1 MFCVKN
7 IKINNFRCY
16 DYKQI
21 DFNSSINVLV
31 GDNGAGKTS
40 IVEAIGYLAI
50 GKSFR
55 NARDIEALKQNSS
68 YFSLVFEVDSDDN
81 TDKIVVYFDDKGKK
95 ISKNSKMYSKMSDF
109 FAEIGL
115 VSFSPDDIRIIKGS
129 PADRR
134 RYINLCLCQIDKD
147 YLVSLNNYNK
157 LLKERNELLKKWD
170 NSENQTM
177 LFDVIDLKMKEYAI
191 DIIAKRES
199 FIIETNKLIK
209 NYNNILTFEEDDVEL
224 TYDPKVKAENYEKE
238 LKSRREHDV
247 FMQTTTSG
255 PHRDDVSFMINGKNA
270 SSTASQGQIRSAV
283 LSLKICFLN
292 LLQQINKKTIIVMD
306 DVMSELDNKRQK
318 QVFSMLDND
327 VQTFITCTSI
337 DGISKELL
345 NNSNV
350 IVVGKE

>member
-1 MFCVKN
+1 MFCVKS

-31 GDNGAGKTS
+31 GDNGVGKTS

-177 LFDVIDLKMKEYAI
+177 LLDVIDLKMKEYAI
-191 DIIAKRES
+191 DIIKKRE
-199 FIIETNKLIK
+199 FFVIETNKLIK
-209 NYNNILTFEEDDVEL
+209 
-224 TYDPKVKAENYEKE
+224 
-238 LKSRREHDV
+238 
-247 FMQTTTSG
+247 
-255 PHRDDVSFMINGKNA
+255 
-270 SSTASQGQIRSAV
+270 
-283 LSLKICFLN
+283 
-292 LLQQINKKTIIVMD
+292 IV
-306 DVMSELDNKRQK
+306 
-318 QVFSMLDND
+318 
-327 VQTFITCTSI
+327 
-337 DGISKELL
+337 
-345 NNSNV
+345 
-350 IVVGKE
+350 